1 MTNRAIPLPD
11 EQATLDLGKRVAQAC
26 QGQPSFICMVI

>member
-11 EQATLDLGKRVAQAC
+11 EQATLELGKRVAQAC
-26 QGQPSFICMVI
+26 